1 MFMRLKHIVGIA
13 VLPLFLAACSDSD
26 SPLLSTVSFAVSD
39 APVDSAEEVV
49 IAFDKLEFIQDS
61 GASILVDVDNDQTG
75 NDYQQID
82 LLDFP
87 GSDSA
92 LILTDRILPTGNYKN
107 LIIHIQPDQSLNFVV
122 DNTGKSNLK
131 QPSNKLKLG
140 GFTIK
145 NEAVQSFTIE
155 FDLRQSLVLRG
166 NSNNNNGYNLKPQ
179 GVSIVNNSDA
189 VSLSGTVN
197 LNLFNAGTCTN
208 DTGNF
213 VYLYEN
219 HALDVAKLA
228 DNFDSSDADFD
239 DSGLS
244 ASGFIAPYASA
255 GVNLTNGQY
264 QFGFIPAGD
273 YTIAFSCSAVDD
285 DPVQFDGLTIPD
297 PVVQKAEVILSA
309 TQESTYDFNE

>member
-1 MFMRLKHIVGIA
+1 MRLKNIVVIA
-13 VLPLFLAACSDSD
+13 ALPLFLAACSDSD
-26 SPLLSTVSFAVSD
+26 SPLLSTVSFSVSD

-49 IAFDKLEFIQDS
+49 IAFDKLEFIQEN
-61 GASILVDVDNDQTG
+61 GANILVDVDNDQTG

-92 LILTDRILPTGNYKN
+92 LILTNRILPTGNYKN
-107 LIIHIQPDQSLNFVV
+107 LIIHIQPEQSLNFVV
-122 DNTGKSNLK
+122 DNNGKSNLK

-155 FDLRQSLVLRG
+155 FDLRQALVLRG
-166 NSNNNNGYNLKPQ
+166 NSNNNNGYNLKPH
-179 GVSIVNNSDA
+179 GVSIIDNSDA
-189 VSLSGTVN
+189 VSLSGTVD
-197 LNLFNAGTCTN
+197 LNLLNVGTCIN

-219 HALDVAKLA
+219 HALDVTKLA
-228 DNFDSSDADFD
+228 DNFDPSDTDFD

-244 ASGFIAPYASA
+244 ASGFIAPYAST
-255 GVNLTNGQY
+255 GINLTNGQY
-264 QFGFIPAGD
+264 QFGFLPAGD
-273 YTIAFSCSAVDD
+273 YTVAFSCSAVAD
-285 DPVQFDGLTIPD
+285 DPVQFNGLTIPD
-297 PVVQKAEVILSA
+297 PIAQKAEIKLSA
-309 TQESTYDFNE
+309 TQESIHDFNE